1 MASPAEAGRRGGAV
15 VFLRYLCVPA
25 ARDMELLTKL
35 ATIEAGILVGGC
47 FAVVAYKLV
56 IGEISLAGLLYGKE
70 PGGRAAFSPARLQ
83 LLIFTAAVAAIYLG
97 EVIANP
103 RQDSLPHL
111 PLGIVAA
118 LGGSQAVYLGGKMV
132 SAYIQPLSRIQ
143 R

>member
-1 MASPAEAGRRGGAV
+1 LPSFSNGISAYR
-15 VFLRYLCVPA
+15 A

-56 IGEISLAGLLYGKE
+56 SGKISLAGLLHSKE
-70 PGGRAAFSPARLQ
+70 PRERAAFSPTRLQ
-83 LLIFTAAVAAIYLG
+83 LLISTAAVAVIYLG

-118 LGGSQAVYLGGKMV
+118 LGGSQAVYLGGKML
-132 SAYIQPLSRIQ
+132 SASIQPPSRIQ

>member
-1 MASPAEAGRRGGAV
+1 
-15 VFLRYLCVPA
+15 
-25 ARDMELLTKL
+25 MELLSKL

-56 IGEISLAGLLYGKE
+56 IGKIPLAGLLHGKK
-70 PGGRAAFSPARLQ
+70 PGGRAAFSPTRLQ
-83 LLIFTAAVAAIYLG
+83 LLIFTAAVAVIYLG

-103 RQDSLPHL
+103 RRDSLPHL
-111 PLGIVAA
+111 PLGVVVA

-132 SAYIQPLSRIQ
+132 SASIQPLSRIQ

>member
-1 MASPAEAGRRGGAV
+1 
-15 VFLRYLCVPA
+15 
-25 ARDMELLTKL
+25 MELLSKL

-56 IGEISLAGLLYGKE
+56 VGQISLALLLHGKE
-70 PGGRAAFSPARLQ
+70 PGGRAAFSPTRLQ

-97 EVIANP
+97 EVIAHP

-111 PLGIVAA
+111 PLGVVAA
-118 LGGSQAVYLGGKMV
+118 LGGSQAVYLGGKIV
-132 SAYIQPLSRIQ
+132 SAYVQPQSRIQ

>member
-1 MASPAEAGRRGGAV
+1 
-15 VFLRYLCVPA
+15 
-25 ARDMELLTKL
+25 MELLTKL

-47 FAVVAYKLV
+47 LAVVAYKLV
-56 IGEISLAGLLYGKE
+56 IGEISLAGLLHGKK
-70 PGGRAAFSPARLQ
+70 PGGRAAFSPTRLQ
-83 LLIFTAAVAAIYLG
+83 LLISTAAVAVIYLG

>member
-1 MASPAEAGRRGGAV
+1 
-15 VFLRYLCVPA
+15 
-25 ARDMELLTKL
+25 MELLTKL
-35 ATIEAGILVGGC
+35 ATIEAAILVGGC
-47 FAVVAYKLV
+47 FAVVANKLV
-56 IGEISLAGLLYGKE
+56 IGEISLAGLLYSKE

-111 PLGIVAA
+111 PLGIVVA

-132 SAYIQPLSRIQ
+132 SAYLQPLSRIQ